1 MCRGALFL
9 SARIRMTAIEVGW
22 RLLAVFGLVGAN
34 GFFVAAEFALVSADE
49 TRLSSMAERGDRLAR
64 AVAAAQADLN
74 RYLSSCQV
82 GITLASLALG
92 WIGEPAIA
100 ETLTSLFSGLP
111 SPADW
116 IARHA
121 VAVFIAF
128 TAITYMHV
136 VLGEQAPK
144 AAAIFHPEQTARWV
158 IQPLVFFTRIGHPLI
173 WSINASAN
181 GLLRLFG
188 VRLPSESERVHG
200 RGELLLLVDR
210 ARKVGKVDQDEHEMI
225 SGVFELTRTMARE
238 VMTPRPD
245 IVAVALD
252 VTLDDLIQVIS
263 RSGHSRLP
271 VYEESLDKVVGVVLG
286 KDVLPLAAAASQE
299 EFDVSRVM
307 REPYFVPD
315 TKSVDDLLAEF
326 RRKKIHLAVVVDEF
340 GGTDGLVTLEDLIE
354 EIVGEIYD
362 EHDVARPMVTVTA
375 SGEILIDGSTP
386 IDDVNE
392 RFLLALPVDDYDTLG
407 GFILGELGHV
417 PKPGDTVE
425 VEGARF
431 VVRRVD
437 ERRVRHVRL
446 IKDNDRSGSMVDER
460 GNSKLW
466 GG

>member
-1 MCRGALFL
+1 
-9 SARIRMTAIEVGW
+9 MTAIEVGW
-22 RLLAVFGLVGAN
+22 RLLAVLALVGAN
-34 GFFVAAEFALVSADE
+34 GFFVAAEFSLVSADE
-49 TRLSSMAERGDRLAR
+49 TRLSGMVERGDRLAR
-64 AVAAAQADLN
+64 TVVGAQGDLN
-74 RYLSSCQV
+74 RYLSACQV
-82 GITLASLALG
+82 GITLASLGLG

-111 SPADW
+111 GPAAW

-128 TAITYMHV
+128 TAITYLHV

-158 IQPLVFFTRIGHPLI
+158 IQPLVIFTRIGHPLI

-181 GLLRLFG
+181 RLLRLFG
-188 VRLPSESERVHG
+188 VRLPSEAERVHG

-245 IVAVALD
+245 IVAVPLD
-252 VTLDDLIQVIS
+252 VKLDDLIQIIS

-271 VYEESLDKVVGVVLG
+271 VYEENLDKVVGVVLG

-375 SGEILIDGSTP
+375 SGEILIDGSAP

-425 VEGARF
+425 VEGAKL

-446 IKDNDRSGSMVDER
+446 IKENDRSGVTADKR
-460 GNSKLW
+460 GDPGLL

>member
-1 MCRGALFL
+1 
-9 SARIRMTAIEVGW
+9 MTAIEVAW

-49 TRLSSMAERGDRLAR
+49 TRLSGMAERGDGLAR
-64 AVAAAQADLN
+64 SVEAAQADLN

-100 ETLTSLFSGLP
+100 ETLISLFSGLP

-121 VAVFIAF
+121 VAVFLAF
-128 TAITYMHV
+128 TAITYLHV

-144 AAAIFHPEQTARWV
+144 AAAIFHPEQTARWL
-158 IQPLVFFTRIGHPLI
+158 IRPLVVFTRLGHPLI

-188 VRLPSESERVHG
+188 VRLPSESERVHS

-245 IVAVALD
+245 IVAVPLD
-252 VTLDDLIQVIS
+252 VTLDGLIQVIS

-286 KDVLPLAAAASQE
+286 KDVLPLAAAPSLE

-375 SGEILIDGSTP
+375 SGEILIDGSAP
-386 IDDVNE
+386 IDEVNE
-392 RFLLALPVDDYDTLG
+392 RFLLTLPVDDYDTLG

-417 PKPGDTVE
+417 PKSGDMVE
-425 VEGARF
+425 VEGARL
-431 VVRRVD
+431 VVKRVD

-446 IKDNDRSGSMVDER
+446 VKQNEHSD
-460 GNSKLW
+460 
-466 GG
+466 

>member
-1 MCRGALFL
+1 
-9 SARIRMTAIEVGW
+9 MTAIEVGW
-22 RLLAVFGLVGAN
+22 RLLAVLALVGAN
-34 GFFVAAEFALVSADE
+34 GFFVTAEFALVSADE
-49 TRLSSMAERGDRLAR
+49 TRLSAMAERGDRLAR
-64 AVAAAQADLN
+64 AVAGAQDDLN

-92 WIGEPAIA
+92 WIGEPAIV
-100 ETLTSLFSGLP
+100 ETLISLFSGLP

-128 TAITYMHV
+128 TAITYLHV

-144 AAAIFHPEQTARWV
+144 AAAILHPEQAARWL
-158 IQPLVFFTRIGHPLI
+158 IRPLMLFNRIGHPLI

-181 GLLRLFG
+181 ALLKLFG

-210 ARKVGKVDQDEHEMI
+210 ARKVGKVEQDEHEMI
-225 SGVFELTRTMARE
+225 TGVFELTRTMARE

-245 IVAVALD
+245 IVAVPLD
-252 VTLDDLIQVIS
+252 VKLDDLIQVIS

-271 VYEESLDKVVGVVLG
+271 VYEESLDKVVGIVLG
-286 KDVLPLAAAASQE
+286 KDVLPLAAAARHE
-299 EFDVSRVM
+299 EFAVSQVM

-326 RRKKIHLAVVVDEF
+326 RRMNIHMAVVVDEF

-362 EHDVARPMVTVTA
+362 EHDVARPMVTVTSA
-375 SGEILIDGSTP
+375 GEILIDGSAP
-386 IDDVNE
+386 IDEVNE
-392 RFLLALPVDDYDTLG
+392 RFLLALPVEDYDTLG

-417 PKPGDTVE
+417 PKPGDAVE
-425 VEGARF
+425 VEGARL
-431 VVRRVD
+431 VVRTVD
-437 ERRVRHVRL
+437 ERRVRFVRL
-446 IKDNDRSGSMVDER
+446 IKA
-460 GNSKLW
+460 
-466 GG
+466 

>member
-1 MCRGALFL
+1 M
-9 SARIRMTAIEVGW
+9 
-22 RLLAVFGLVGAN
+22 
-34 GFFVAAEFALVSADE
+34 
-49 TRLSSMAERGDRLAR
+49 AR
-64 AVAAAQADLN
+64 AVEAAKADLN
-74 RYLSSCQV
+74 HYLSACQV

-100 ETLTSLFSGLP
+100 ETLISVFTGLP
-111 SPADW
+111 TPFDW
-116 IARHA
+116 VARHA

-128 TAITYMHV
+128 TAITYLHV

-144 AAAIFHPEQTARWV
+144 AAAIFHPEQTARWL
-158 IQPLVFFTRIGHPLI
+158 IQPLIVFTRLGSPLI

-181 GLLRLFG
+181 RLLRLFG
-188 VRLPSESERVHG
+188 VRLPSESERVHS

-210 ARKVGKVDQDEHEMI
+210 AREVGKVEQDEHAMI

-245 IVAVALD
+245 IVAVPLTVKLED
-252 VTLDDLIQVIS
+252 IVKVTS

-271 VYEESLDKVVGVVLG
+271 VYDGSLDKVVGIVLV
-286 KDVLPLAAAASQE
+286 KDILPLVAAGRHGG
-299 EFDVSRVM
+299 FDVSKVM

-326 RRKKIHLAVVVDEF
+326 RRMKVHMAVVVDEF

-362 EHDVARPMVTVTA
+362 EHDVARPMVTVTPA
-375 SGEILIDGSTP
+375 GEILIDGGAP
-386 IDDVNE
+386 IDEVSE
-392 RFLLALPVDDYDTLG
+392 RFQLTLPLDDYDTLG

-425 VEGARF
+425 VEGAEF

-437 ERRVRHVRL
+437 ERRVRYVRM
-446 IKDNDRSGSMVDER
+446 IKRDIYADED
-460 GNSKLW
+460 GASS
-466 GG
+466 

>member
-1 MCRGALFL
+1 
-9 SARIRMTAIEVGW
+9 MTAIEIGW
-22 RLLAVFGLVGAN
+22 RLLAVLLLVGAN

-49 TRLSSMAERGDRLAR
+49 TRISDMAARGDRLAR
-64 AVAAAQADLN
+64 AVDAAQAELN

-100 ETLTSLFSGLP
+100 ETLVSVFSDLP
-111 SPADW
+111 TPFDW
-116 IARHA
+116 IARHT

-128 TAITYMHV
+128 TAITYLHV

-144 AAAIFHPEQTARWV
+144 AAAIFHPEQAARWL
-158 IQPLVFFTRIGHPLI
+158 IQPLVLFTRLGSPLI

-181 GLLRLFG
+181 GLLRVFG
-188 VRLPSESERVHG
+188 VRLPSESERVHS

-210 ARKVGKVDQDEHEMI
+210 AREVGKVEQDEHAMI

-245 IVAVALD
+245 IVAVPLEAK
-252 VTLDDLIQVIS
+252 LDDIVQITS

-271 VYEESLDKVVGVVLG
+271 VYEESLDKVVGIVLV
-286 KDVLPLAAAASQE
+286 KDVLPLVAAGQHE
-299 EFDVSRVM
+299 GFDVSKVM

-326 RRKKIHLAVVVDEF
+326 RRMKVHMAVVVDEF

-362 EHDVARPMVTVTA
+362 EHDIARPMVTVTSA
-375 SGEILIDGSTP
+375 GEILIDGGTP
-386 IDDVNE
+386 IDEVNE
-392 RFLLALPVDDYDTLG
+392 RFRLTLPVEDYDTLG

-425 VEGARF
+425 VEGAEF
-431 VVRRVD
+431 IVRTVD
-437 ERRVRHVRL
+437 ERRVRYVRI
-446 IKDNDRSGSMVDER
+446 IKRDELADEDQAT
-460 GNSKLW
+460 S
-466 GG
+466 

>member
-1 MCRGALFL
+1 
-9 SARIRMTAIEVGW
+9 MTAIEIGW
-22 RLLAVFGLVGAN
+22 RLAAVLALVGAN

-49 TRLSSMAERGDRLAR
+49 TRLSGMTERGDRLAR
-64 AVAAAQADLN
+64 AVEGAQGDLN
-74 RYLSSCQV
+74 RYLSACQV

-100 ETLTSLFSGLP
+100 ETLISLFSGLP

-128 TAITYMHV
+128 TAITYLHV

-144 AAAIFHPEQTARWV
+144 AAAILYPEQAARWL
-158 IQPLVFFTRIGHPLI
+158 IQPLVLFTRIGHPLI

-188 VRLPSESERVHG
+188 VRLPSESERVHS

-210 ARKVGKVDQDEHEMI
+210 ARKVGKVEQDEHEMI
-225 SGVFELTRTMARE
+225 TGVFELTRTMARE

-245 IVAVALD
+245 IVAVPLD
-252 VTLDDLIQVIS
+252 AKLDDLIQVIS

-271 VYEESLDKVVGVVLG
+271 VYEESLDKVVGIVLG
-286 KDVLPLAAAASQE
+286 KDVLPLAAAAHHEDFAVSQ
-299 EFDVSRVM
+299 VM

-326 RRKKIHLAVVVDEF
+326 RRMNIHMAVVVDEF

-362 EHDVARPMVTVTA
+362 EHDVARPMVTVTSA
-375 SGEILIDGSTP
+375 GEILIDGGAP

-392 RFLLALPVDDYDTLG
+392 RFLLALPVEDYDTLG

-417 PKPGDTVE
+417 PKPGDAVE

-431 VVRRVD
+431 VVRTVD
-437 ERRVRHVRL
+437 ERRVRFVRL
-446 IKDNDRSGSMVDER
+446 IKHS
-460 GNSKLW
+460 
-466 GG
+466 

>member
-1 MCRGALFL
+1 
-9 SARIRMTAIEVGW
+9 MTAIEIGW
-22 RLLAVFGLVGAN
+22 RLLAVLLLVGAN

-49 TRLSSMAERGDRLAR
+49 TRISGMARRGERLAR
-64 AVAAAQADLN
+64 AVHAAQANLN
-74 RYLSSCQV
+74 HYLSSCQV

-100 ETLTSLFSGLP
+100 ETLVSVFSGLP
-111 SPADW
+111 TPFDW
-116 IARHA
+116 IARHT

-128 TAITYMHV
+128 TTITYLHV

-144 AAAIFHPEQTARWV
+144 AAAIFHPEQTARWL
-158 IQPLVFFTRIGHPLI
+158 IQPLVVFSRLGSPLI

-181 GLLRLFG
+181 GLLRIFG
-188 VRLPSESERVHG
+188 VRLPSESERVHS

-210 ARKVGKVDQDEHEMI
+210 AREVGKVEQDEHAMI

-245 IVAVALD
+245 IVAVPLD
-252 VTLDDLIQVIS
+252 VKLDDLVQITS

-271 VYEESLDKVVGVVLG
+271 VYEESLDKVVGIVLV
-286 KDVLPLAAAASQE
+286 KDVLPLAAAGQHTD
-299 EFDVSRVM
+299 FDVSKVM

-326 RRKKIHLAVVVDEF
+326 RRMKVHMAVVVDEF

-362 EHDVARPMVTVTA
+362 EHDVARPLVTVTA
-375 SGEILIDGSTP
+375 AGEILIDGGAP
-386 IDDVNE
+386 IDEVNE
-392 RFLLALPVDDYDTLG
+392 RFRLTLPLEDYDTLG

-425 VEGARF
+425 VEGAEF
-431 VVRRVD
+431 VVKTVD
-437 ERRVRHVRL
+437 ERRVRYVRM
-446 IKDNDRSGSMVDER
+446 IKRNERADEDEETE
-460 GNSKLW
+460 
-466 GG
+466 